1 MSEWKIENYS
11 RRARDGAAEEN
22 DASRTAVE

>member
-1 MSEWKIENYS
+1 MNEGKIENYS
-11 RRARDGAAEEN
+11 KSVRDGAAEEN